1 MRIHVFFLLTGFF
14 LCVSFKPRENSFYVV
29 NLTCEYLSQP
39 LGIDRVN
46 PILGWQLTST
56 HRGKSQSAYQILV
69 ASSLDKLNEKKADY
83 WNSQKTASNKTAN
96 IKYKGRVL
104 TSRAECFWKVRSW
117 DEQGKP
123 SAWSE
128 PAKWTMGLLD
138 SAAWNASWISSR
150 YKDVSRD
157 RSFFQSKGTPFDG
170 GDSAATYLRKEV
182 TLFKKLKQATV
193 SITGLGYYELYING
207 KRIGDHVLDPV
218 FTDYQKHVN
227 YCTYN
232 VTSNFIKGNNAIGV
246 ILGNGFYNLPTQDL
260 FQMNRAHWKTPNKL
274 LFNLFLEYEDGS
286 TESVVSN
293 KAWRWSTGAI
303 VYNSIRG
310 GETIDMNRH
319 QAGWD
324 RPGFNDSAWQ
334 PVVEVPK
341 PLGRLVS
348 QYMPPLRVTRTL
360 KAMKLFEPKK
370 GVYVFDFGENITGWA
385 SVKLQCVK
393 GATITLNFNEVL
405 NADSSL
411 NVRHSAGHTWGRFQ
425 KGIFISAGGRNEVYE
440 PRFLYHGFRYVQV
453 EGLSYKPSL
462 EDVVA
467 KSVHTDLLHAGTF
480 ESSSTRLNQLQAA
493 IIRTLL
499 NSVHSMPGEEATRE
513 KMGWTLD
520 AGMVTME
527 TYLMNFDAINTYKKY
542 LQDLIDAQEP
552 NGHVPPI
559 VPTNGWGFLEN
570 DTTIQYDDP
579 WWGGTIVYVSNKLF
593 EFTGDTAILSHAFE
607 PMKKYVDFI
616 ASTSKDDLVYWSLG
630 DWLDLKHGL
639 KGWGPGLTPIVQ
651 TSTAAFYDMSNR
663 LAMNAAL
670 LGKMKDA
677 KLYNAQAQRIKEK
690 YNSTFLD
697 YKTGWY
703 AENSQT
709 AQAVPLYLNMVP
721 EAVEEQVEKRLL
733 EAIVGNNY
741 HTSVGFIG
749 INPLLKYLS
758 DNGQLA
764 LVYKM
769 VTQEQSP
776 GWLHMVKD
784 ERSTMGENLN
794 AQGYGTGHHPFS
806 TNVGFWLYYF
816 IGGIMPMVEHPGF
829 DRFTLRPGFQTDIEW
844 VNTSY
849 QSLKGKIISNWKRKG
864 EEIYYTISIPANST
878 AIVEIPSNNRI
889 VSESGKPVSDIKFIQ
904 KMDSD
909 KFLISSGNYNFLI
922 R

>member
-1 MRIHVFFLLTGFF
+1 MRNSVIFLLIGFVF
-14 LCVSFKPRENSFYVV
+14 CTSFKSRDGSFRAI
-29 NLTCEYLSQP
+29 NLTCEYISEP

-46 PILGWQLTST
+46 PHLAWQVISNQ
-56 HRGKSQSAYQILV
+56 RGKTQSAYQILV
-69 ASSLDKLNEKKADY
+69 ASSIDRLNEKKADY
-83 WNSQKTASNKTAN
+83 WNSGRIASNRTTN
-96 IKYKGRVL
+96 IKYNGKQL
-104 TSRAECFWKVRSW
+104 TSRAECIWKVRSW
-117 DEQGKP
+117 DEHGNP

-128 PAKWTMGLLD
+128 PARWTIGLLD
-138 SAAWNASWISSR
+138 SAAWNASWISSS
-150 YKDVSRD
+150 YKEVSRE

-170 GDSAATYLRKEV
+170 SDSSATYLRKEV
-182 TLFKKLKQATV
+182 NVSKKLKRATA
-193 SITGLGYYELYING
+193 SITGLGYYELFING
-207 KRIGDHVLDPV
+207 KKIGDHVLDPV
-218 FTDYQKHVN
+218 FTDYQKQVN

-232 VTSNFIKGNNAIGV
+232 VTSNFNEGNNAIGV

-286 TESVVSN
+286 TENVVSN
-293 KAWRWSTGAI
+293 KSWKWSTGAI
-303 VYNSIRG
+303 VHNSIRG

-319 QAGWD
+319 QLGWNKPD
-324 RPGFNDSAWQ
+324 FNDITWKS
-334 PVVEVPK
+334 VMEVPK
-341 PLGRLVS
+341 PLGKLVS

-360 KAMKLFEPKK
+360 KAEKLFEPKK
-370 GVYVFDFGENITGWA
+370 GVYVFDFGENITGWV
-385 SVKLQCVK
+385 SMKLKCPK
-393 GATITLNFNEVL
+393 GATVTLHFNEVL
-405 NADSSL
+405 NADSTL

-425 KGIFISAGGRNEVYE
+425 KGIFVSAGGRDEVYQ

-453 EGLSYKPSL
+453 EGLAYKPSQ
-462 EDVVA
+462 EDMVA
-467 KSVHTDLLHAGTF
+467 KSVHTDFPLAGTF
-480 ESSSTRLNQLQAA
+480 ECSNTRLNQLQAA
-493 IIRTLL
+493 IKRTLL

-579 WWGGTIVYVSNKLF
+579 WWGGTIVYVPNKLF
-593 EFTGDTAILSHAFE
+593 EFTGDTTILLHAFE

-630 DWLDLKHGL
+630 DWLDLRHGL
-639 KGWGPGLTPIVQ
+639 NGWGPGLTPIVQ
-651 TSTAAFYDMSNR
+651 TSTAAFYDMSNQ
-663 LAMNAAL
+663 LAINAAL
-670 LGKMKDA
+670 LGKTQEA
-677 KLYNAQAQRIKEK
+677 KLYSAQAQRIKEK
-690 YNSTFLD
+690 YNATFLD

-709 AQAVPLYLNMVP
+709 AQVVPLYLNMVP
-721 EAVEEQVEKRLL
+721 VAMKEKVEKRLL
-733 EAIVGNNY
+733 EAVADSNN

-758 DNGQLA
+758 ANDQLPI
-764 LVYKM
+764 VHKM

-776 GWLHMVKD
+776 GWLQMVKD

-806 TNVGFWLYYF
+806 TNVGFWFYYF
-816 IGGIMPMVEHPGF
+816 VGGIMPMQEYPGF
-829 DRFTLRPGFQTDIEW
+829 ERFVLRPGFQTDLDW
-844 VNTSY
+844 ANTSY
-849 QSLKGKIISNWKRKG
+849 QSPKGKIISNWKRTG
-864 EEIYYTISIPANST
+864 NEIYYTVSIPANSK
-878 AIVEIPSNNRI
+878 AVIEMPSDNLTI
-889 VSESGKPVSDIKFIQ
+889 TESGKTISDNKVIQ
-904 KMDSD
+904 KIDSR
-909 KFLISSGNYNFLI
+909 KFLIPSGKYIFLI